1 MGWMIGMTPHN
12 SLTMQL
18 SAIQLVVA
26 QGSSL
31 ISLSFY
37 SFYNFMSIWVFLEC
51 SNDQTTSQKYF
62 KWAVFRLHVV
72 ATGLLCI

>member
-1 MGWMIGMTPHN
+1 MTPHH

-26 QGSSL
+26 QGSSP

-37 SFYNFMSIWVFLEC
+37 SFYNFMDIHGVFEWPNHISEL
-51 SNDQTTSQKYF
+51 F
-62 KWAVFRLHVV
+62 
-72 ATGLLCI
+72 